1 VYFIYGMHWC
11 LNAVTREE
19 GHGSAV
25 LVRAV
30 EPVSGLALMRRR
42 RGVERDIDLTCG
54 PARLCD
60 AFGLTRAQDGARLY
74 RGPLRILAGIEVP
87 DDDVATTTRVG
98 IRKAAEWP
106 LRFLVRSNPFV
117 SRG

>member
-1 VYFIYGMHWC
+1 
-11 LNAVTREE
+11 
-19 GHGSAV
+19 
-25 LVRAV
+25 
-30 EPVSGLALMRRR
+30 
-42 RGVERDIDLTCG
+42 VERDIDLTCG

-87 DDDVATTTRVG
+87 DEDVATTIRVG
-98 IRKAAEWP
+98 IRKAADWP